1 VFQVGTSESEDT
13 KDGETLVSA
22 NRIHGGASV
31 KTPVPRGWQPIY
43 SQAPVL
49 SILEASLLIANF

>member
-1 VFQVGTSESEDT
+1 VFQVGTSDSEDA
-13 KDGETLVSA
+13 KDGETLISA

-31 KTPVPRGWQPIY
+31 KMPVPRGWQPIY

-49 SILEASLLIANF
+49 SIL